1 MLGLG
6 TVKLSHCTYYVKLTL
21 LKLNLKISNF
31 YTAFAVYYIFSQ
43 NAPNSYNCLSEE
55 HKSIFLHAIL
65 KKVKLKSYERKQ
77 NKANEVI

>member
-43 NAPNSYNCLSEE
+43 NAPNSYNCSQ
-55 HKSIFLHAIL
+55 KSI
-65 KKVKLKSYERKQ
+65 KVSFFMPF
-77 NKANEVI
+77 